1 MLAFQA
7 DSRQLLAVVLL
18 LSRLFGGFEVGLQR
32 VMMESGTG
40 TPRPL

>member
-7 DSRQLLAVVLL
+7 DSRQVLAVVLL
-18 LSRLFGGFEVGLQR
+18 QGRLLGGFEVGLQR

-40 TPRPL
+40 MRCPL